1 MKTNSRA
8 VEKLRSREAEPGS
21 QAVGSRR
28 FVTLRLST
36 LDFST
41 RILTSDPGM
50 SLKTKEGCGKLRC
63 GTIVL
68 SQSCLIS
75 RSPDHRISDRAGH
88 NGPPSE
94 VASVSNAT
102 LSSPAPRP
110 PKVCSAGLR
119 GLINLG
125 GCEMSLK
132 ARAGCCGSAL
142 RLRADEAGSSPESV
156 KGDRLARELQFIF
169 GYWKP
174 QV

>member
-1 MKTNSRA
+1 MPTA
-8 VEKLRSREAEPGS
+8 CRS
-21 QAVGSRR
+21 
-28 FVTLRLST
+28 ST
-36 LDFST
+36 LDSRLLDSNSYERSGNVYENKGRLWKT
-41 RILTSDPGM
+41 QVRDDCLIPG
-50 SLKTKEGCGKLRC
+50 LPDLP
-63 GTIVL
+63 
-68 SQSCLIS
+68 IS

-110 PKVCSAGLR
+110 PKVCTAGLR